1 MAQQA
6 LASPIEMLAG
16 NNSLTVNYNAG
27 GAQTKHLTLGTYGC
41 ILTVIYRLDGVMGT
55 FNPNLYAYLNTEHKV
70 VLTSGDASGG
80 GTFTVVWTDADLMRM
95 LGFREDLAGDY
106 IYTATDTPRFLWIPP
121 YYSADLNHMED
132 DTGIAGANAIDGTF
146 SGIALAPG
154 NYTRHHQWQAVAAVD
169 TFKTAC
175 EVSYAY
181 PTPPGTAFYYPEE
194 ERCLEQFSINALSAS
209 PSGTEGLS
217 IKGCYYIEDLA
228 VYEGET
234 AGASNC
240 PLSMNG
246 GGHRT
251 RLTTTPDNY
260 TFCHLKPSRW
270 DKPTPTIPTH
280 NSLYNVGVELI
291 TSIGG
296 VPTWSAPV

>member
-1 MAQQA
+1 
-6 LASPIEMLAG
+6 
-16 NNSLTVNYNAG
+16 
-27 GAQTKHLTLGTYGC
+27 
-41 ILTVIYRLDGVMGT
+41 
-55 FNPNLYAYLNTEHKV
+55 
-70 VLTSGDASGG
+70 VLTSGDASGE
-80 GTFTVVWTDADLMRM
+80 GTFTVVWTDTDLMRM
-95 LGFREDLAGDY
+95 LGLREDLVGDY

-132 DTGIAGANAIDGTF
+132 DTAIAGANAIDGTF

-154 NYTRHHQWQAVAAVD
+154 NYTRAYQWQAVASTNAV
-169 TFKTAC
+169 KSAC
-175 EVSYAY
+175 EASYEY
-181 PTPPGTAFYYPEE
+181 PAAGGASYYPEE

-228 VYEGET
+228 EYEGET

-240 PLSMNG
+240 PLSMDG

-251 RLTTTPDNY
+251 RLTTAPDNY
-260 TFCHLKPSRW
+260 AFCHLRPARW
-270 DKPTPTIPTH
+270 TKPTPTIPTH
-280 NSLYNVGVELI
+280 NSLYNVGVELV

>member
-41 ILTVIYRLDGVMGT
+41 ILTVIYNLDGVMGT
-55 FNPNLYAYLNTEHKV
+55 FNPNLYAYLNTDHKV
-70 VLTSGDASGG
+70 VLASSAER
-80 GTFTVVWTDADLMRM
+80 FTVAWDDVNLMRM
-95 LGFREDLAGDY
+95 LGFRTDLAAETSH
-106 IYTATDTPRFLWIPP
+106 TATDTPRFLWIPP

-132 DTGIAGANAIDGTF
+132 DTAIAGANAIDGTF

-154 NYTRHHQWQAVAAVD
+154 NYTKAYQWQAVASTNAV
-169 TFKTAC
+169 KSAC
-175 EVSYAY
+175 EASYAY
-181 PTPPGTAFYYPEE
+181 GGTTYYPEE